1 MLKFLLSQFVKRTGR
16 NPNNLEMILLKQQAS
31 KKAVDERKIVSM
43 FDRSPVDAN
52 KPILGGKNIIET
64 DEQMIQRFK
73 NQNKEAVES
82 LRKNKGSINSLKEA
96 LMKTDNPFSDL
107 VKTTKKGPKSLEQ
120 RRKEAEEAL
129 RNKNVVPIK
138 DPKDPQKFYQGG
150 QAQIEPDLSGIG
162 HGSDAL
168 MARNMLIA
176 PGSQAT
182 TSTGLNYLL
191 GEDNDTTRVPY
202 KEKGSVT
209 LADLIKVQGSGSISG
224 KNQIQGAPKDIT
236 SNESFINLIV
246 NLDIPI
252 SEKINLLGSYGYGK
266 DRFKVE
272 KDNKELFLGEGG
284 YKDRNIG
291 IGFNQ
296 GGEGLSGSVI
306 RNLETG
312 DNDYQLKLLKKFAEG
327 GRTGYKDAG
336 PVVLP
341 QPKPAADPMVEL
353 QRIYDLYKKSMPGV
367 SQETQK
373 YLQQDFIQK
382 LNEANI
388 SQEQFMT
395 NQMQTNFAEGGRIG
409 YANGSP
415 NPLMPMPRQQMLRNA
430 LNQPNFGPRLFNQKA
445 PPTEYSKMMD
455 KQSVYTP
462 FNSGRIKDEFDE
474 KTQQAFTE
482 GSAIAMDTPSDFTKD
497 SFDKQGYSSDMRH
510 GLGSSAFKDAAMDY
524 ITSNTPLKPH
534 SVLANDLGIFAA
546 NAGSLF
552 TEIPDMFSQA
562 KAVAESKG
570 PYAGIDD
577 YGDELDTRF
586 LTQPIEDIKANYVGS
601 QIPFSLRNN
610 LEGKKYFIDNYY
622 KYGSNTMNQLKL
634 DADKNKVMADKMDAL
649 REKAMRDA
657 RQTQTTASAQQNRDS
672 GTGGYQSSFGQ
683 DTGFMGGSGTAAEMG
698 SFAEGG
704 PARQNFGMG
713 KRAFLKLIGSGV
725 AGIAGIKTGLLGFGK
740 KEVAKSVIAPATQA
754 ANEAAPAYFL
764 KLVAKIKKLG
774 DDVTET
780 GALAER
786 QNVKQYK
793 DFTLTEDT
801 TTGRIE
807 IQKVKTD
814 AGEEF
819 GKDNFGNGLTE
830 EVYMGYRPPETIVVK
845 GKSIK
850 TKPEY
855 EEGTAYLRNDGPNT
869 GDVYEEVSGV
879 TDEVLKEVGESLIK
893 KAEGGRIGYKL
904 GKKVVETV
912 IKKAGEGKFTKNEV
926 LLNMFQNTI
935 KGTKDANTKTKFTN
949 FIEEIK
955 LKPEL
960 SKDPNVWNFFTKG
973 LPKNQK
979 LVVYGD
985 DTVDFWTQSDFG
997 PHNIAT
1003 SAKFQKKH
1011 PYLTKDQAVK
1021 IQNMEPEDQIFEM
1034 KRLEAIRKR
1043 TANASG
1049 GRIGFSAGKGIMA
1062 IVKNLLKPKAKLS
1075 YADKFPRIDI
1085 KELMKGDKPIKLYS
1099 GVGDRQANTLKAY
1112 KETAKDFGVTPE
1124 IVAKDNYK
1132 GQWFTPFKEYASSFG
1147 NPRNIKSKMLTTE
1160 LTPKEI
1166 KMALRYVEKIN
1177 KTNYLAHPHLPT
1189 KKPRYPVTTDENT
1202 VLIPKIKLK
1211 KLKKAGKIDTDY
1223 MILEKMKKKL
1233 GLAEGGLAGMLG
1245 E

>member
-1 MLKFLLSQFVKRTGR
+1 MDKILRKLFEQYAKRLLTGKVR
-16 NPNNLEMILLKQQAS
+16 PSISEEGIMTIPNNKRVQLMAENLYKDF
-31 KKAVDERKIVSM
+31 KKAGVPDNILKTENDIKVFHHKVAEFNNAELERKLGTFEDVFAPKKSADV
-43 FDRSPVDAN
+43 FDLKGNRIKN
-52 KPILGGKNIIET
+52 TNNIMGGEEIPTGIKTLNSVPEKKGMSGYEYEIKNPKKLDPALYEDRGENIIPAQFKDATVSPERVSQGFSTQMKLNNAET
-64 DEQMIQRFK
+64 NKLLAQDLLQGKSSEF
-73 NQNKEAVES
+73 NNLTKEAKEDIIT
-82 LRKNKGSINSLKEA
+82 KINIEIKKEP
-96 LMKTDNPFSDL
+96 D
-107 VKTTKKGPKSLEQ
+107 
-120 RRKEAEEAL
+120 
-129 RNKNVVPIK
+129 
-138 DPKDPQKFYQGG
+138 KFYQGG
-150 QAQIEPDLSGIG
+150 RAGFLVGGSAGKAVTTGIIKLVNKFIQMSGRKPTSAELRKIQNETIQKYIDFEQSTNKAQGMSRFNTNESLDNAIQGVSDFKFPVREIDQEKILKFINKTPEEFADGGRAGLYQGGQAEIEPDLSNIG

-202 KEKGSVT
+202 NEGS
-209 LADLIKVQGSGSISG
+209 
-224 KNQIQGAPKDIT
+224 
-236 SNESFINLIV
+236 
-246 NLDIPI
+246 
-252 SEKINLLGSYGYGK
+252 
-266 DRFKVE
+266 KVE
-272 KDNKELFLGEGG
+272 GPDPRVLELMLNEKMSYPEALKEIENRMKQQPYIDERYNMGPGP
-284 YKDRNIG
+284 I
-291 IGFNQ
+291 
-296 GGEGLSGSVI
+296 
-306 RNLETG
+306 LEA
-312 DNDYQLKLLKKFAEG
+312 AEG
-327 GRTGYKDAG
+327 GRIGYKDAG

-353 QRIYDLYKKSMPGV
+353 QRIYNLYQESMPGV

-395 NQMQTNFAEGGRIG
+395 NQMQ
-409 YANGSP
+409 
-415 NPLMPMPRQQMLRNA
+415 
-430 LNQPNFGPRLFNQKA
+430 
-445 PPTEYSKMMD
+445 
-455 KQSVYTP
+455 
-462 FNSGRIKDEFDE
+462 
-474 KTQQAFTE
+474 
-482 GSAIAMDTPSDFTKD
+482 
-497 SFDKQGYSSDMRH
+497 
-510 GLGSSAFKDAAMDY
+510 
-524 ITSNTPLKPH
+524 
-534 SVLANDLGIFAA
+534 
-546 NAGSLF
+546 
-552 TEIPDMFSQA
+552 
-562 KAVAESKG
+562 
-570 PYAGIDD
+570 
-577 YGDELDTRF
+577 
-586 LTQPIEDIKANYVGS
+586 
-601 QIPFSLRNN
+601 NN
-610 LEGKKYFIDNYY
+610 
-622 KYGSNTMNQLKL
+622 
-634 DADKNKVMADKMDAL
+634 
-649 REKAMRDA
+649 
-657 RQTQTTASAQQNRDS
+657 
-672 GTGGYQSSFGQ
+672 
-683 DTGFMGGSGTAAEMG
+683 
-698 SFAEGG
+698 FAEGG

-725 AGIAGIKTGLLGFGK
+725 AGIAGLKTGLLGFGK
-740 KEVAKSVIAPATQA
+740 KEVAKKAATELA
-754 ANEAAPAYFL
+754 TSGGGTVPPYFFN
-764 KLVAKIKKLG
+764 LVKKIKNLG

-780 GALAER
+780 AALAER

-801 TTGRIE
+801 ATGRIE
-807 IQKVKTD
+807 IQKVKN
-814 AGEEF
+814 APGEEF

-830 EVYMGYRPPETIVVK
+830 ETYMSYTPGETIIGK
-845 GKSIK
+845 GNKPIK

-855 EEGTAYLRNDGPNT
+855 EEGRALLRNDRGNK
-869 GDVYEEVSGV
+869 GKIVEEIEGVSDDVI
-879 TDEVLKEVGESLIK
+879 KEGTIFEDTLSEFG
-893 KAEGGRIGYKL
+893 KADGGRIGYKL

-935 KGTKDANTKTKFTN
+935 KGTKDANTKTRFIN

-1075 YADKFPRIDI
+1075 YLEKYPRIDI

-1099 GVGDRQANTLKAY
+1099 GVGDRQGNTLKAY
-1112 KETAKDFGVTPE
+1112 KETAKDFNTTVDK
-1124 IVAKDNYK
+1124 VKKDNFK
-1132 GQWFTPFKEYASSFG
+1132 GQWWTPFKEYASSFG
-1147 NPRNIKSKMLTTE
+1147 NARNINSKMLTTE
-1160 LTPKEI
+1160 LTPREI

-1177 KTNYLAHPHLPT
+1177 KKDKMISRMKMEKINNPPKYNLTTN
-1189 KKPRYPVTTDENT
+1189 ENT
-1202 VLIPKIKLK
+1202 VIIPKIKLK

-1223 MILEKMKKKL
+1223 MILDKMKNKL
-1233 GLAEGGLAGMLG
+1233 GLAEGGIAGMLG

>member
-107 VKTTKKGPKSLEQ
+107 VKTTKKRPKSLEQ

-150 QAQIEPDLSGIG
+150 QAQIETNLSDIG

-191 GEDNDTTRVPY
+191 GEDNDTFRVPY
-202 KEKGSVT
+202 SEGKKVKGPDPKVLELMLNEKM
-209 LADLIKVQGSGSISG
+209 
-224 KNQIQGAPKDIT
+224 
-236 SNESFINLIV
+236 
-246 NLDIPI
+246 
-252 SEKINLLGSYGYGK
+252 SYP
-266 DRFKVE
+266 E
-272 KDNKELFLGEGG
+272 AEKEL
-284 YKDRNIG
+284 K
-291 IGFNQ
+291 
-296 GGEGLSGSVI
+296 I
-306 RNLETG
+306 RQKQQPYIDQRYRMGPGPILEA
-312 DNDYQLKLLKKFAEG
+312 AEG
-327 GRTGYKDAG
+327 GRIGYKDAG

-353 QRIYDLYKKSMPGV
+353 QRIYDLYQESMPGV

-395 NQMQTNFAEGGRIG
+395 NQMQ
-409 YANGSP
+409 
-415 NPLMPMPRQQMLRNA
+415 
-430 LNQPNFGPRLFNQKA
+430 
-445 PPTEYSKMMD
+445 
-455 KQSVYTP
+455 
-462 FNSGRIKDEFDE
+462 
-474 KTQQAFTE
+474 
-482 GSAIAMDTPSDFTKD
+482 
-497 SFDKQGYSSDMRH
+497 
-510 GLGSSAFKDAAMDY
+510 
-524 ITSNTPLKPH
+524 
-534 SVLANDLGIFAA
+534 
-546 NAGSLF
+546 
-552 TEIPDMFSQA
+552 
-562 KAVAESKG
+562 
-570 PYAGIDD
+570 
-577 YGDELDTRF
+577 
-586 LTQPIEDIKANYVGS
+586 
-601 QIPFSLRNN
+601 NN
-610 LEGKKYFIDNYY
+610 
-622 KYGSNTMNQLKL
+622 
-634 DADKNKVMADKMDAL
+634 
-649 REKAMRDA
+649 
-657 RQTQTTASAQQNRDS
+657 
-672 GTGGYQSSFGQ
+672 
-683 DTGFMGGSGTAAEMG
+683 
-698 SFAEGG
+698 FAEGG

-725 AGIAGIKTGLLGFGK
+725 AGIAGLKTGLLGFGK
-740 KEVAKSVIAPATQA
+740 KEVAKKAATELA
-754 ANEAAPAYFL
+754 TSAGSGTPPPYFF

-774 DDVTET
+774 DNVTET

-801 TTGRIE
+801 ATGRIE
-807 IQKVKTD
+807 IQKVKN
-814 AGEEF
+814 APGEEF

-830 EVYMGYRPPETIVVK
+830 EVYMGYTPPETIVVK

-855 EEGTAYLRNDGPNT
+855 DEGTAYLRNDGPQT
-869 GDVYEEVSGV
+869 GEVYNEITGV
-879 TDEVLKEVGESLIK
+879 TDEVLKEIGETVVK

-935 KGTKDANTKTKFTN
+935 KGTKDANTKTRFTN

-997 PHNIAT
+997 PHNIAK

-1075 YADKFPRIDI
+1075 YLEKYPRIDI

-1112 KETAKDFGVTPE
+1112 KETAKDFNTTVDK
-1124 IVAKDNYK
+1124 VKKDNFK
-1132 GQWFTPFKEYASSFG
+1132 GQWWTPFKEYASSFG
-1147 NPRNIKSKMLTTE
+1147 NARNINSKMLTTE
-1160 LTPKEI
+1160 LTPREI

-1177 KTNYLAHPHLPT
+1177 KKEKMISRMKMEKINNPPKYNLTTN
-1189 KKPRYPVTTDENT
+1189 ENT
-1202 VLIPKIKLK
+1202 VIIPKIKLK
-1211 KLKKAGKIDTDY
+1211 KLKEAGKIDTDY
-1223 MILEKMKKKL
+1223 MILDKMKKKL
-1233 GLAEGGLAGMLG
+1233 GLAEGGIAGMLG